1 MGDGSRLDQDCCYSY
16 SFLSSYYCLLDW
28 VGWRYLIVQNSGIV
42 EQQKVEQSS
51 PLHVD
56 VGVHWVVEDRKRGNM
71 GFVVV
76 LIHRVHRKAVCFH

>member
-1 MGDGSRLDQDCCYSY
+1 MGDDSRLDRDCYYSD
-16 SFLSSYYCLLDW
+16 SSLSSYYCLLDG
-28 VGWRYLIVQNSGIV
+28 VGWRYLIVQNSGTV
-42 EQQKVEQSS
+42 EQRKVEQSS